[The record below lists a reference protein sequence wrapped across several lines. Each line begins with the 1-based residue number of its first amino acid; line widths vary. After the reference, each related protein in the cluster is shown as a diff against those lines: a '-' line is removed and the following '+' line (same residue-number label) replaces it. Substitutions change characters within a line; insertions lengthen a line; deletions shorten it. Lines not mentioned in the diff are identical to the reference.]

1 MKHLTV
7 LALSLALLSAC
18 GKQDATPP
26 PAPASSDAPSGPRPE
41 KIANGEPAVITVEH
55 VLIGFKESMPKKAS
69 RTKDEARKLAYEVL
83 NRAKSGE
90 DFTKLRKELSDDNGS
105 PDAGVYTLVNSGVAK
120 QGPAE
125 FERTGMVPAF
135 GDVGFILNVNE
146 IGLAEHDMQKSPYGW
161 HIIKR
166 IK

>member
-1 MKHLTV
+1 MKHLIV
-7 LALSLALLSAC
+7 VAAALAFLSAC

-26 PAPASSDAPSGPRPE
+26 APASSAAPAGPRPE
-41 KIANGEPAVITVEH
+41 KMPNGEPAVITVEH
-55 VLIGFKESMPKKAS
+55 VLIGFKEAMPKQERSKE
-69 RTKDEARKLAYEVL
+69 EARKLAYEVL

-105 PDAGVYTLVNSGVAK
+105 PDAGVYTLVNNGVAK
-120 QGPAE
+120 QGSE
-125 FERTGMVPAF
+125 FERSGMVPAF
-135 GDVGFILNVNE
+135 GDVGFALNLNE
-146 IGLAEHDMQKSPYGW
+146 IGLAEHDQQKSPYGW

>member
-26 PAPASSDAPSGPRPE
+26 PAPGSSDTPSGPRPE

-55 VLIGFKESMPKKAS
+55 VLIGFKETMPKS
-69 RTKDEARKLAYEVL
+69 NRTKDEARKLAYEVL

-90 DFTKLRKELSDDNGS
+90 DFTKLRKELSDDNAT
-105 PDAGVYTLVNSGVAK
+105 PDAGVYTLVNNGVAK
-120 QGPAE
+120 QGSGE
-125 FERTGMVPAF
+125 YERTGMVPAF
-135 GDVGFILNVNE
+135 GDVGFVLNVTE
-146 IGLAEHDMQKSPYGW
+146 IGLAEHDSQKSPYGW

>member
-1 MKHLTV
+1 MKNLIV
-7 LALSLALLSAC
+7 VAIALSLLSAC

-26 PAPASSDAPSGPRPE
+26 APSGSDAPSGPRPD
-41 KIANGEPAVITVEH
+41 KMSNGEPAVITVEH
-55 VLIGFKESMPKKAS
+55 VLIAFQGTGTKATRSKE
-69 RTKDEARKLAYEVL
+69 EARKLAYEVL

-90 DFTKLRKELSDDNGS
+90 DFTKLRKELSDDS
-105 PDAGVYTLVNSGVAK
+105 PDGGVYTLVNNGVAK
-120 QGPAE
+120 QGSE

-135 GDVGFILNVNE
+135 GDVGFTLNVNE
-146 IGLAEHDMQKSPYGW
+146 IGLAEHDPQKSPYGW